1 MAHLGKYTRA
11 DTGHLFAHYER
22 KKDDEGHYI
31 KFGNKEIDT
40 SRTYLNYN
48 LATKRDMSQYAYLK
62 KRLEDVKCLNRKDVN
77 VMCDWVVTMP
87 QDLRYLHPE
96 KQEEFFKETYKFLA
110 NQYGEQNVLSA
121 YVHLDETT
129 PHMHFSFIPVVK
141 DKKKGIDK
149 VSAYQLFN
157 KTTLQKFHP
166 ALKEYLERT
175 LKVECNV
182 LNGATE
188 NGNRTITELKA
199 SQATEKLQKLENSIQ
214 DSQEE
219 FKEQLKKKIRLQ
231 GEINICQN
239 ELIEVNNGIND
250 KREELKICQNELY
263 KVNNSI
269 QANNGT
275 LKALQGEIEDKKKER
290 DFFKAQKERAEKELN
305 DVLEQIA
312 FYKGDKSTAL
322 MSDFTL
328 IMADDKHVQLSVIQK
343 QIEELQHK
351 YEQLKKQPPQIKTI
365 EKIVEVKKEVPV
377 EVKKEVN
384 VDYKKDSE
392 MLYKETLILLDAIDQ
407 VIKEAESN
415 PELKK
420 KLSDDSFKKLEDSW
434 IQVARGGHN
443 RSL

>member
-48 LATKRDMSQYAYLK
+48 LALKRDMSQYAYLK

-110 NQYGEQNVLSA
+110 AQYGEQNVLSA

-166 ALKEYLERT
+166 ALKEHLERT

-231 GEINICQN
+231 GEI
-239 ELIEVNNGIND
+239 
-250 KREELKICQNELY
+250 
-263 KVNNSI
+263 
-269 QANNGT
+269 
-275 LKALQGEIEDKKKER
+275 EDKKKER

-305 DVLEQIA
+305 DVLEQVNKLQSE
-312 FYKGDKSTAL
+312 Y
-322 MSDFTL
+322 
-328 IMADDKHVQLSVIQK
+328 
-343 QIEELQHK
+343 EL
-351 YEQLKKQPPQIKTI
+351 LLKQPPQIKTI
-365 EKIVEVKKEVPV
+365 EKVVEVKKEVKVPV
-377 EVKKEVN
+377 EVPIEVKKEVLVYKEIN
-384 VDYKKDSE
+384 VDYKSLHHKLANIMWRIYDKLLQHDDLHAAFNSARIKDDVEYNDIAIAATESDD
-392 MLYKETLILLDAIDQ
+392 IIRGIDQ
-407 VIKEAESN
+407 QIKRNAKS
-415 PELKK
+415 
-420 KLSDDSFKKLEDSW
+420 
-434 IQVARGGHN
+434 
-443 RSL
+443 

>member
-48 LATKRDMSQYAYLK
+48 LALKRDMSQYAYLK

-110 NQYGEQNVLSA
+110 AQYGEQNVLSA

-166 ALKEYLERT
+166 ALKEHLERT

-269 QANNGT
+269 QANNDT

-305 DVLEQIA
+305 DVLEQVNKLQSE
-312 FYKGDKSTAL
+312 Y
-322 MSDFTL
+322 
-328 IMADDKHVQLSVIQK
+328 
-343 QIEELQHK
+343 EL
-351 YEQLKKQPPQIKTI
+351 LLKQPPQIKTI
-365 EKIVEVKKEVPV
+365 ENIEKVVEVKKEVKVPV
-377 EVKKEVN
+377 EVPIEVKKEVLVYKEIN
-384 VDYKKDSE
+384 VDYKSLHHKLANIMWRIYDKLLQHDDLHAAFNSARIKDDVEYNDIAIAATESDD
-392 MLYKETLILLDAIDQ
+392 IIRGIDQ
-407 VIKEAESN
+407 QIKRNAKS
-415 PELKK
+415 
-420 KLSDDSFKKLEDSW
+420 
-434 IQVARGGHN
+434 
-443 RSL
+443 

>member
-48 LATKRDMSQYAYLK
+48 LAPKRDMSQYAYLK

-141 DKKKGIDK
+141 DKKKGIYK

-166 ALKEYLERT
+166 ALKAHLERT

-199 SQATEKLQKLENSIQ
+199 RQAIEKLQKLENSIQ

-231 GEINICQN
+231 VELEICQN
-239 ELIEVNNGIND
+239 ELN
-250 KREELKICQNELY
+250 

-269 QANNGT
+269 QAKNGT
-275 LKALQGEIEDKKKER
+275 LKALEEEIEDEKKQR
-290 DFFKAQKERAEKELN
+290 DFFKAQKERVEKELN
-305 DVLEQIA
+305 YVLEQV
-312 FYKGDKSTAL
+312 DKLQS
-322 MSDFTL
+322 
-328 IMADDKHVQLSVIQK
+328 
-343 QIEELQHK
+343 EYEL
-351 YEQLKKQPPQIKTI
+351 LLKQPPQIKTI
-365 EKIVEVKKEVPV
+365 EKVVEVKKEVKVPV
-377 EVKKEVN
+377 EVPIEVKKEVLVYKEIN
-384 VDYKKDSE
+384 VDYKSLHHKLANIMWRIYDKLLQHDDLHAAFNSARIKDDVEYNDIAIAAIESDD
-392 MLYKETLILLDAIDQ
+392 IIRGIDQ
-407 VIKEAESN
+407 QIKRNAKS
-415 PELKK
+415 
-420 KLSDDSFKKLEDSW
+420 
-434 IQVARGGHN
+434 
-443 RSL
+443 

>member
-40 SRTYLNYN
+40 SKTYLNYN
-48 LATKRDMSQYAYLK
+48 LAPKRDMSQYAYLK

-110 NQYGEQNVLSA
+110 DQYEEQNVLSA

-166 ALKEYLERT
+166 ALKEHLERT

-182 LNGATE
+182 LNGVTE

-199 SQATEKLQKLENSIQ
+199 SQATEKLQKLENSIK

-305 DVLEQIA
+305 DVLEQI
-312 FYKGDKSTAL
+312 
-322 MSDFTL
+322 
-328 IMADDKHVQLSVIQK
+328 
-343 QIEELQHK
+343 EELQHK

-392 MLYKETLILLDAIDQ
+392 MFYKETLILLDAIDQ

>member
-48 LATKRDMSQYAYLK
+48 LAPKRDMSQYAYLK

-110 NQYGEQNVLSA
+110 DQYEEQNVLSA

-166 ALKEYLERT
+166 ALKEHLERT

-182 LNGATE
+182 LNGVTE

-199 SQATEKLQKLENSIQ
+199 SQATEKLQKLENSIK

-269 QANNGT
+269 QANNDT

-305 DVLEQIA
+305 DVLEQVNKLQSE
-312 FYKGDKSTAL
+312 Y
-322 MSDFTL
+322 
-328 IMADDKHVQLSVIQK
+328 
-343 QIEELQHK
+343 EL
-351 YEQLKKQPPQIKTI
+351 LLKQPPQIKTI
-365 EKIVEVKKEVPV
+365 EKVVEVKKEVKVPV
-377 EVKKEVN
+377 EVPIEVKKEVLVYKEIN
-384 VDYKKDSE
+384 VDYKSLHHKLANIMWRIYDKLLQHDDLHAAFNSARIKDDVEYNDIAIAATESDD
-392 MLYKETLILLDAIDQ
+392 IIRGIDQ
-407 VIKEAESN
+407 QIKRNAKS
-415 PELKK
+415 
-420 KLSDDSFKKLEDSW
+420 
-434 IQVARGGHN
+434 
-443 RSL
+443 

>member
-48 LATKRDMSQYAYLK
+48 LALKRDMSQYAYLK

-110 NQYGEQNVLSA
+110 AQYGEQNVLSA

-166 ALKEYLERT
+166 ALKEHLERT

-269 QANNGT
+269 QANNDT

-305 DVLEQIA
+305 DVLEQVNKLQSE
-312 FYKGDKSTAL
+312 Y
-322 MSDFTL
+322 
-328 IMADDKHVQLSVIQK
+328 
-343 QIEELQHK
+343 EL
-351 YEQLKKQPPQIKTI
+351 LLKQPPQIKTI
-365 EKIVEVKKEVPV
+365 EKVVEVKKEVKVPV
-377 EVKKEVN
+377 EVPIEVKKEVLVYKEIN
-384 VDYKKDSE
+384 VDYKSLHHKLANIMWRIYDKLLQHDDLHAAFNSARIKDDVEYNDIAIAATESDD
-392 MLYKETLILLDAIDQ
+392 IIRGIDQ
-407 VIKEAESN
+407 QIKRNAKS
-415 PELKK
+415 
-420 KLSDDSFKKLEDSW
+420 
-434 IQVARGGHN
+434 
-443 RSL
+443 